1 MAAAR
6 LGIPGPV
13 AQARPRRDSFPGACE
28 LLPREALRYGE
39 DIVPPIDSEQPGKV
53 RVNHLAKIKQSGAKI
68 AALTAYDFL
77 TAQMLDRAGI
87 DLVLVGDS
95 LANVVLGHPT
105 TLPVTM
111 DEMLHHAKAVARGVT
126 RALIV
131 ADMPFLS
138 YQTGVDDAVRNAGRM
153 LKEGGVE
160 AVKVEGAG
168 PTLAVV
174 ERLVEV
180 GIPVLGHLGY
190 TPQSVHRFG
199 SNIVQGKTVAR
210 AGELLNDAIALEGA
224 GAFAVVLE
232 CVPSEVASW
241 ITQRLTVP
249 TIGIGA
255 GPFCD
260 GQILVLHDALGLTP
274 WSPRFVKRYAELG
287 GMIAEAAAA
296 YIREVREG
304 AFPGEEQGY
313 EMSVEELRAL
323 GAAEGSGA
331 QKAR

>member
-1 MAAAR
+1 M
-6 LGIPGPV
+6 PS
-13 AQARPRRDSFPGACE
+13 QAEP
-28 LLPREALRYGE
+28 
-39 DIVPPIDSEQPGKV
+39 EQPGKV
-53 RVNHLAKIKQSGAKI
+53 RVNHLAKIKQSGGRI
-68 AALTAYDFL
+68 AALTAYDFR
-77 TAQMLDRAGI
+77 TAQLLDQAGI
-87 DLVLVGDS
+87 DMILVGDS
-95 LANVVLGHPT
+95 LANVVLGYPT

-111 DEMLHHAKAVARGVT
+111 DEMLHHAKAVARGVA
-126 RALIV
+126 RALTV

-138 YQTGVDDAVRNAGRM
+138 YQAGMDDAVRNAGRF

-168 PTLAVV
+168 PVLAVV

-199 SNIVQGKTVAR
+199 SNIVQAKTAAR

-224 GAFAVVLE
+224 GAFGVVLE
-232 CVPSEVASW
+232 CVPAEVARL

-274 WSPRFVKRYAELG
+274 WSPRLAKRYLELG
-287 GMIAEAAAA
+287 GMIADAAAS

-304 AFPGEEQGY
+304 AFPAAEHCY
-313 EMSVEELRAL
+313 EMPEDELRAL
-323 GAAEGSGA
+323 AVDEESGER
-331 QKAR
+331 KGC

>member
-1 MAAAR
+1 
-6 LGIPGPV
+6 
-13 AQARPRRDSFPGACE
+13 
-28 LLPREALRYGE
+28 
-39 DIVPPIDSEQPGKV
+39 
-53 RVNHLAKIKQSGAKI
+53 VNHLARIKQNGGRI

-77 TAQMLDRAGI
+77 TAQLLDRAGI
-87 DLVLVGDS
+87 DMILVGDS
-95 LANVVLGHPT
+95 LANVVLGYAT

-111 DEMLHHAKAVARGVT
+111 DEMLHHTKAVARGVA
-126 RALIV
+126 RALTV

-138 YQTGVDDAVRNAGRM
+138 YQTGLDDAVRNAGRF

-160 AVKVEGAG
+160 AVKLEGAG
-168 PTLAVV
+168 PVLAVV
-174 ERLVEV
+174 ERLVEM

-199 SNIVQGKTVAR
+199 SNIVQAKTAAS

-232 CVPSEVASW
+232 CVPAEVARL
-241 ITQRLTVP
+241 ITERLTVP

-274 WSPRFVKRYAELG
+274 WSPRLAKRYLELG
-287 GMIAEAAAA
+287 GMIADAARS

-304 AFPGEEQGY
+304 AFPAAEHCY
-313 EMSVEELRAL
+313 EMPEEELRAL
-323 GAAEGSGA
+323 ADERGGERRS
-331 QKAR
+331 RS

>member
-1 MAAAR
+1 VTSQ
-6 LGIPGPV
+6 PEP
-13 AQARPRRDSFPGACE
+13 
-28 LLPREALRYGE
+28 
-39 DIVPPIDSEQPGKV
+39 EQPGKV
-53 RVNHLAKIKQSGAKI
+53 RVNHLARIKQNGGRI

-77 TAQMLDRAGI
+77 TAQLLDRAGI
-87 DLVLVGDS
+87 DMILVGDS
-95 LANVVLGHPT
+95 LANVVLGYAT

-111 DEMLHHAKAVARGVT
+111 DEMLHHTKAVARGVA
-126 RALIV
+126 RALTV

-138 YQTGVDDAVRNAGRM
+138 YQTGLDDAVRNAGRF

-160 AVKVEGAG
+160 AVKLEGAG
-168 PTLAVV
+168 PVLAVV
-174 ERLVEV
+174 ERLVEM

-199 SNIVQGKTVAR
+199 SNIVQAKTAAS

-232 CVPSEVASW
+232 CVPAEVARL
-241 ITQRLTVP
+241 ITERLTVP

-274 WSPRFVKRYAELG
+274 WSPRLAKRYLELG
-287 GMIAEAAAA
+287 GMIADAARS

-304 AFPGEEQGY
+304 AFPAAEHCY
-313 EMSVEELRAL
+313 EMPEEELRAL
-323 GAAEGSGA
+323 ADERGGERRS
-331 QKAR
+331 RS

>member
-1 MAAAR
+1 
-6 LGIPGPV
+6 V
-13 AQARPRRDSFPGACE
+13 TSQAEP
-28 LLPREALRYGE
+28 
-39 DIVPPIDSEQPGKV
+39 EQPGKV
-53 RVNHLAKIKQSGAKI
+53 RVNHLAKIKQCGGRI

-77 TAQMLDRAGI
+77 TAQLLDRAGI
-87 DLVLVGDS
+87 DMILVGDS
-95 LANVVLGHPT
+95 LANVVLGYPT

-111 DEMLHHAKAVARGVT
+111 EEMLHHAKAVARGVA
-126 RALIV
+126 RALTV

-138 YQTGVDDAVRNAGRM
+138 YQTGLDDAVRNAGRF

-160 AVKVEGAG
+160 SVKLEGAG
-168 PTLAVV
+168 PVLAVV
-174 ERLVEV
+174 ERLVEL

-199 SNIVQGKTVAR
+199 SNIVQAKTAAR

-232 CVPSEVASW
+232 CVPAEVARL
-241 ITQRLTVP
+241 ITERLTVP

-274 WSPRFVKRYAELG
+274 WSPRLAKRYLELG
-287 GMIAEAAAA
+287 GMIADAARS

-304 AFPGEEQGY
+304 AFPAAEHCY
-313 EMSVEELRAL
+313 EMPEEELRAL
-323 GAAEGSGA
+323 ADERGGERRS
-331 QKAR
+331 RS

>member
-1 MAAAR
+1 MLSVIVKAR
-6 LGIPGPV
+6 VQP
-13 AQARPRRDSFPGACE
+13 QAE
-28 LLPREALRYGE
+28 
-39 DIVPPIDSEQPGKV
+39 SEQPGKV
-53 RVNHLAKIKQSGAKI
+53 RVNHLAKIKQSGGRI

-77 TAQMLDRAGI
+77 TAQLLDRAGI
-87 DLVLVGDS
+87 DMILVGDS
-95 LANVVLGHPT
+95 LANVVLGYPT

-126 RALIV
+126 RALTV

-138 YQTGVDDAVRNAGRM
+138 YQTGVDDAVRNAGRL

-199 SNIVQGKTVAR
+199 SNVVQGKTAAQ

-232 CVPSEVASW
+232 CVPAEVARL
-241 ITQRLTVP
+241 ITERLTVP

-260 GQILVLHDALGLTP
+260 GQILVLHDALGLTA
-274 WSPRFVKRYAELG
+274 WSPRFAKRYTEMG
-287 GMIAEAAAA
+287 GMISEAAAS

-304 AFPGEEQGY
+304 AFPAAEHCY
-313 EMSVEELRAL
+313 EMPEDELRAL
-323 GAAEGSGA
+323 ALDEEGGKR
-331 QKAR
+331 KAR

>member
-1 MAAAR
+1 
-6 LGIPGPV
+6 
-13 AQARPRRDSFPGACE
+13 
-28 LLPREALRYGE
+28 
-39 DIVPPIDSEQPGKV
+39 V
-53 RVNHLAKIKQSGAKI
+53 RVNHLAKIKQSGGRI

-77 TAQMLDRAGI
+77 TARLLDRAGI
-87 DLVLVGDS
+87 DMILVGDS
-95 LANVVLGHPT
+95 LANVVLGYPT
-105 TLPVTM
+105 TLPVTV
-111 DEMLHHAKAVARGVT
+111 DEMLHHAKAVTRGVS
-126 RALIV
+126 RALTV
-131 ADMPFLS
+131 ADLPFLS
-138 YQTGVDDAVRNAGRM
+138 YQTGPNDAVRNAGRF

-168 PTLAVV
+168 PVLGVV

-199 SNIVQGKTVAR
+199 SNIVQGKTAAR

-232 CVPSEVASW
+232 CVPAEVARL
-241 ITQRLTVP
+241 ITDRLSVP

-274 WSPRFVKRYAELG
+274 RSPRLAKRYLELG
-287 GMIAEAAAA
+287 EMISAAAES
-296 YIREVREG
+296 YVREVREG
-304 AFPGEEQGY
+304 VFPAQEHCY
-313 EMSVEELRAL
+313 EMPEDELRAL
-323 GAAEGSGA
+323 AADEERGGR
-331 QKAR
+331 KNR

>member
-1 MAAAR
+1 M
-6 LGIPGPV
+6 
-13 AQARPRRDSFPGACE
+13 
-28 LLPREALRYGE
+28 
-39 DIVPPIDSEQPGKV
+39 
-53 RVNHLAKIKQSGAKI
+53 NHLAKIKQSGGRI
-68 AALTAYDFL
+68 AALTAYDFR
-77 TAQMLDRAGI
+77 TAQLLDQAGI
-87 DLVLVGDS
+87 DMILVGDS
-95 LANVVLGHPT
+95 LANVVLGYPT

-111 DEMLHHAKAVARGVT
+111 DEMLHHAKAVARGVA
-126 RALIV
+126 RALTV

-138 YQTGVDDAVRNAGRM
+138 YQAGMDDAVRNAGRF

-168 PTLAVV
+168 PVLAVV

-199 SNIVQGKTVAR
+199 SNIVQAKTAAR

-224 GAFAVVLE
+224 GAFGVVLE
-232 CVPSEVASW
+232 CVPAEVARL

-274 WSPRFVKRYAELG
+274 WSPRLAKRYLELG
-287 GMIAEAAAA
+287 GMIADAAAS

-304 AFPGEEQGY
+304 AFPAAEHCY
-313 EMSVEELRAL
+313 EMPEDELRAL
-323 GAAEGSGA
+323 AVDEESGER
-331 QKAR
+331 KGC

>member
-1 MAAAR
+1 M
-6 LGIPGPV
+6 
-13 AQARPRRDSFPGACE
+13 
-28 LLPREALRYGE
+28 
-39 DIVPPIDSEQPGKV
+39 
-53 RVNHLAKIKQSGAKI
+53 NHLAKIKQSGGRI
-68 AALTAYDFL
+68 AALTAYDFR
-77 TAQMLDRAGI
+77 TAQLLDQAGI
-87 DLVLVGDS
+87 DMILVGDS
-95 LANVVLGHPT
+95 LANVVLGYPT

-111 DEMLHHAKAVARGVT
+111 DEMLHHAKAVALGVA
-126 RALIV
+126 RALTV

-138 YQTGVDDAVRNAGRM
+138 YQAGMDDAVRNAGRF

-168 PTLAVV
+168 PVLAVV

-199 SNIVQGKTVAR
+199 SNIVQAKTAAR

-224 GAFAVVLE
+224 GAFGVVLE
-232 CVPSEVASW
+232 CVPAEVARL

-274 WSPRFVKRYAELG
+274 WSPRLAKRYLELG
-287 GMIAEAAAA
+287 GMIADAAAS

-304 AFPGEEQGY
+304 AFPAAEHCY
-313 EMSVEELRAL
+313 EMPEDELRAL
-323 GAAEGSGA
+323 AVDEESGER
-331 QKAR
+331 KGC

>member
-1 MAAAR
+1 M
-6 LGIPGPV
+6 
-13 AQARPRRDSFPGACE
+13 
-28 LLPREALRYGE
+28 
-39 DIVPPIDSEQPGKV
+39 
-53 RVNHLAKIKQSGAKI
+53 NHLAKIKQSGGRI

-77 TAQMLDRAGI
+77 TAKLLDRAGI
-87 DLVLVGDS
+87 DMILVGDS
-95 LANVVLGHPT
+95 LASVVLGYPT

-111 DEMLHHAKAVARGVT
+111 DEMLHHARAVARGVT
-126 RALIV
+126 RALTV

-138 YQTGVDDAVRNAGRM
+138 YQAGLDDAVRNAGRF

-168 PTLAVV
+168 PVLAVV

-199 SNIVQGKTVAR
+199 SNIVQAKTAAR
-210 AGELLNDAIALEGA
+210 ASELLNDAIALEGA

-232 CVPSEVASW
+232 CVPAEVARLV
-241 ITQRLTVP
+241 TERLTVP

-274 WSPRFVKRYAELG
+274 RSPRLAKRYLELG
-287 GMIAEAAAA
+287 GMVADAAAS

-304 AFPGEEQGY
+304 AFPAAEHCY
-313 EMSVEELRAL
+313 EMPEDESRAL
-323 GAAEGSGA
+323 AEESGE
-331 QKAR
+331 RERR

>member
-1 MAAAR
+1 
-6 LGIPGPV
+6 
-13 AQARPRRDSFPGACE
+13 
-28 LLPREALRYGE
+28 
-39 DIVPPIDSEQPGKV
+39 
-53 RVNHLAKIKQSGAKI
+53 VNHLAKIKQSGGRI

-77 TAQMLDRAGI
+77 TAQLLDQAGI
-87 DLVLVGDS
+87 DMILVGDS
-95 LANVVLGHPT
+95 LANVVLGYPT

-111 DEMLHHAKAVARGVT
+111 DEMLHHSKAVARGVT
-126 RALIV
+126 RALTV

-138 YQTGVDDAVRNAGRM
+138 YQTGLDDAVRNAGRF

-160 AVKVEGAG
+160 AVKLEGAG
-168 PTLAVV
+168 PVLAVV
-174 ERLVEV
+174 ERLAEL

-199 SNIVQGKTVAR
+199 SNIVQAKTAVR

-232 CVPSEVASW
+232 CVPAEVARL
-241 ITQRLTVP
+241 ITERLTVP

-274 WSPRFVKRYAELG
+274 WSPRLAKRYLELG
-287 GMIAEAAAA
+287 GMIADAARS

-304 AFPGEEQGY
+304 AFPAAQHCY
-313 EMSVEELRAL
+313 EMPEDELRAL
-323 GAAEGSGA
+323 RSEPRP
-331 QKAR
+331 K

>member
-1 MAAAR
+1 VTSQ
-6 LGIPGPV
+6 PEP
-13 AQARPRRDSFPGACE
+13 
-28 LLPREALRYGE
+28 
-39 DIVPPIDSEQPGKV
+39 EQPGKV
-53 RVNHLAKIKQSGAKI
+53 RVNHLARIKQSGGRI

-77 TAQMLDRAGI
+77 TAQLLDRAGI
-87 DLVLVGDS
+87 DMILVGDS
-95 LANVVLGHPT
+95 LANVVLGYAT

-111 DEMLHHAKAVARGVT
+111 DEMLHHTKAVTRGVA
-126 RALIV
+126 RALTV

-138 YQTGVDDAVRNAGRM
+138 YQTGLDDAVRNAGRF

-160 AVKVEGAG
+160 AVKLEGAG
-168 PTLAVV
+168 PVLTVV
-174 ERLVEV
+174 ERLVEL

-199 SNIVQGKTVAR
+199 SNIVQAKTAAR

-232 CVPSEVASW
+232 CVPAEVARL
-241 ITQRLTVP
+241 ITERLTVP

-274 WSPRFVKRYAELG
+274 WSPRLAKRYLELG
-287 GMIAEAAAA
+287 GMIADAARS

-304 AFPGEEQGY
+304 AFPAAEHCY
-313 EMSVEELRAL
+313 EMPEEELRAL
-323 GAAEGSGA
+323 ADERGGERRS
-331 QKAR
+331 RS

>member
-1 MAAAR
+1 VTSQ
-6 LGIPGPV
+6 PEP
-13 AQARPRRDSFPGACE
+13 
-28 LLPREALRYGE
+28 
-39 DIVPPIDSEQPGKV
+39 EQPGKV
-53 RVNHLAKIKQSGAKI
+53 RVNHLARIKQSGGRI

-77 TAQMLDRAGI
+77 TAQLLDRAGI
-87 DLVLVGDS
+87 DMILVGDS
-95 LANVVLGHPT
+95 LANVVLGYAT

-111 DEMLHHAKAVARGVT
+111 DEMLHHTKAVARGVA
-126 RALIV
+126 RALTV

-138 YQTGVDDAVRNAGRM
+138 YQTGLDDAVRNAGRF

-160 AVKVEGAG
+160 AVKLEGAG
-168 PTLAVV
+168 PVLAVV
-174 ERLVEV
+174 ERLVEM

-199 SNIVQGKTVAR
+199 SNIVQAKTAAS

-232 CVPSEVASW
+232 CVPAEVARL
-241 ITQRLTVP
+241 ITERLTVP

-274 WSPRFVKRYAELG
+274 WSPRLAKRYLELG
-287 GMIAEAAAA
+287 GMIADAARS

-304 AFPGEEQGY
+304 AFPAAEHCY
-313 EMSVEELRAL
+313 EMPEEELRAL
-323 GAAEGSGA
+323 ADERGGERRS
-331 QKAR
+331 RS

>member
-1 MAAAR
+1 M
-6 LGIPGPV
+6 
-13 AQARPRRDSFPGACE
+13 
-28 LLPREALRYGE
+28 
-39 DIVPPIDSEQPGKV
+39 
-53 RVNHLAKIKQSGAKI
+53 NHLAKIKQNGGRI

-77 TAQMLDRAGI
+77 TAQLLDRAGI
-87 DLVLVGDS
+87 DMILVGDS
-95 LANVVLGHPT
+95 LANVVLGYPT

-111 DEMLHHAKAVARGVT
+111 DEMLHHTKAVVRGVA
-126 RALIV
+126 RALTV

-138 YQTGVDDAVRNAGRM
+138 YQTGLDDAVRNAGRF

-160 AVKVEGAG
+160 AVKLEGAG
-168 PTLAVV
+168 PILAVV
-174 ERLVEV
+174 ERLVQM

-199 SNIVQGKTVAR
+199 SNIVQAKTAVH

-232 CVPSEVASW
+232 CVPAEVARL
-241 ITQRLTVP
+241 ITERLTVP

-255 GPFCD
+255 GSFCD

-274 WSPRFVKRYAELG
+274 WSPRLAKRYLELG
-287 GMIAEAAAA
+287 GMIADAAAS

-304 AFPGEEQGY
+304 AFPAAEHCY
-313 EMSVEELRAL
+313 EMSEDELRAL
-323 GAAEGSGA
+323 AGDERSDAKEQWPRMNTDKHG
-331 QKAR
+331 